1 MVYSTNLDAARRA
14 CDRRMVTFAH
24 AAPDCAEI
32 MWNEQ
37 HWTLVSM
44 PITSTRAQW
53 DEGLL
58 TVRQFN
64 DLLRVLP
71 PIPQPG
77 QSGAAGQAIARRG
90 GSPSRP
96 LAQHPAEL
104 PAGRTDAPPT
114 RGDVGRYTQQRP
126 PVRNGRQSP
135 HYQR

>member
-1 MVYSTNLDAARRA
+1 
-14 CDRRMVTFAH
+14 
-24 AAPDCAEI
+24 

-37 HWTLVSM
+37 NWTLVSM
-44 PITSTRAQW
+44 PIGSTRAQW

-71 PIPQPG
+71 PVPQPG
-77 QSGAAGQAIARRG
+77 QNGVAGQAIARRPAAPG
-90 GSPSRP
+90 RP
-96 LAQHPAEL
+96 RPAEL
-104 PAGRTDAPPT
+104 PAGRSDQPPGQ
-114 RGDVGRYTQQRP
+114 GDVGRYTQTRP

>member
-1 MVYSTNLDAARRA
+1 
-14 CDRRMVTFAH
+14 MVTFAH

-77 QSGAAGQAIARRG
+77 QNGAAGQAIARRAA
-90 GSPSRP
+90 SPSRP
-96 LAQHPAEL
+96 LAPRPAEL
-104 PAGRTDAPPT
+104 PAGRTDAPPA

>member
-1 MVYSTNLDAARRA
+1 
-14 CDRRMVTFAH
+14 
-24 AAPDCAEI
+24 
-32 MWNEQ
+32 
-37 HWTLVSM
+37 M
-44 PITSTRAQW
+44 PIGSTRAQW

-77 QSGAAGQAIARRG
+77 QNGVTGQAIARRG
-90 GSPSRP
+90 GAPSRP
-96 LAQHPAEL
+96 LTGAPAL
-104 PAGRTDAPPT
+104 PAGRSDQPPG
-114 RGDVGRYTQQRP
+114 RADVGRYTQQRP